1 MPVLGLTM
9 EEGTVAEWLKAEGD
23 TVAKDEPL
31 LTVEMD
37 KGTVE
42 VPSPAAGILRRIVV
56 QPGTTVP
63 IRTLIAEIGDGTEAL
78 APASPPSAPSPAGG
92 PGHLPSAVRPTVA
105 SSSPLAAHDA
115 VNSGRRLFASPRARM
130 RA

>member
-23 TVAKDEPL
+23 AVAKDEPL

-56 QPGTTVP
+56 QQGTTVP
-63 IRTLIAEIGDGTEAL
+63 IRTLIAEIGDRNEVL
-78 APASPPSAPSPAGG
+78 APAPTESSPAA
-92 PGHLPSAVRPTVA
+92 PAISSAVPQTGAPASVGPTA
-105 SSSPLAAHDA
+105 
-115 VNSGRRLFASPRARM
+115 ASPA
-130 RA
+130 